1 MADPT
6 PWLREVPLL
15 AALSDQQ
22 IEILGRT
29 LVQQSHPPGH
39 VFFRQGQR
47 AASDTGMFFLA
58 EGSITVSVKK
68 PEGGFALIRTLEEG
82 EVFGLIGL
90 IDPGKAR
97 TATVVAGSEVRVA
110 HLTRQAFLT
119 LFHSHHDLSTAFQM
133 VLAQQLVADL
143 NKTDEALRSALRG
156 GQEFVLLPSELVG

>member
-6 PWLREVPLL
+6 AWLRHVSLL
-15 AALSDQQ
+15 STLSDTQLD
-22 IEILGRT
+22 ILGRT
-29 LVQQSHPPGH
+29 LVQQTHPPGH
-39 VFFRQGQR
+39 TFFRQGQR
-47 AASDTGMFFLA
+47 AASDTGLYFLK
-58 EGSITVSVKK
+58 EGSVTISVKK
-68 PEGGFALIRTLEEG
+68 PAGGFALIRNVAEG

-97 TATVVAGSEVRVA
+97 TATVVAGSEVTVA

-143 NKTDEALRSALRG
+143 NKTDEALRAALRG
-156 GQEFVLLPSELVG
+156 GQDFVMLPSELVG